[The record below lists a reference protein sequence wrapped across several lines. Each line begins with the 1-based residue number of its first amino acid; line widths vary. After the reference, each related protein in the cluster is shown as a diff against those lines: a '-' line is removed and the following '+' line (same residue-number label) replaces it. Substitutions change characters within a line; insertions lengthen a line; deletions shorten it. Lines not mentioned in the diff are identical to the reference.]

1 MCAKSFLQIRFAFSF
16 VERINIHVNSVQ
28 FAISHQKCYVAVK
41 NAEKSYDSLPCNKYG
56 LVCSDDGNVLEEA
69 IKRRGLQR
77 SVMQYSTFDWSSIP
91 LSQERRLAPDSIPD
105 QPRILTVRFR
115 QTGLFALPGPYL
127 SATQC
132 NYCRPCFQKISLRKK
147 FYAL

>member
-1 MCAKSFLQIRFAFSF
+1 MLRSGE
-16 VERINIHVNSVQ
+16 ERRKII
-28 FAISHQKCYVAVK
+28 
-41 NAEKSYDSLPCNKYG
+41 DSLPCNKYG
-56 LVCSDDGNVLEEA
+56 LVCSDDGNFLEEA

-115 QTGLFALPGPYL
+115 
-127 SATQC
+127 
-132 NYCRPCFQKISLRKK
+132 
-147 FYAL
+147 

>member
-1 MCAKSFLQIRFAFSF
+1 MCAKTFLWIRFAFSF
-16 VERINIHVNSVQ
+16 VERINTCEFCPVCH
-28 FAISHQKCYVAVK
+28 FALEMLRSG
-41 NAEKSYDSLPCNKYG
+41 EE
-56 LVCSDDGNVLEEA
+56 LVTSMDLFCSDDGNALEEA

-115 QTGLFALPGPYL
+115 
-127 SATQC
+127 
-132 NYCRPCFQKISLRKK
+132 
-147 FYAL
+147 